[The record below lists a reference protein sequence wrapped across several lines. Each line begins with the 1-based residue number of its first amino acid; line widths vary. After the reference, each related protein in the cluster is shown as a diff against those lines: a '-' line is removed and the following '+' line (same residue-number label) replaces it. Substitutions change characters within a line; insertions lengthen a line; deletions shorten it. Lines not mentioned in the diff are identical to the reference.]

1 MFSADYLGN
10 SPDEKAAARK
20 MLDNAIIKCTTSGF
34 LTGFG
39 GLITLPVTL
48 PASVTSVI
56 YVQIRMIASIAYLA
70 GLACGYWSSTQEIMV
85 NMNIDRIFKDE
96 ISDEARERM
105 LKGWKKA
112 VGRSF
117 DWNEEV

>member
-1 MFSADYLGN
+1 
-10 SPDEKAAARK
+10 
-20 MLDNAIIKCTTSGF
+20 
-34 LTGFG
+34 
-39 GLITLPVTL
+39 
-48 PASVTSVI
+48 
-56 YVQIRMIASIAYLA
+56 
-70 GLACGYWSSTQEIMV
+70 
-85 NMNIDRIFKDE
+85 MNIDRIFKDE